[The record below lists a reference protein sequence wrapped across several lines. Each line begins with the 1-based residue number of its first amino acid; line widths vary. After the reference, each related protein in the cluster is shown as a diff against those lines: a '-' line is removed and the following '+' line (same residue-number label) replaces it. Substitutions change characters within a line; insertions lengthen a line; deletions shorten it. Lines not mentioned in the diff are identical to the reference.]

1 MEFFIKKNATLPLLK
16 FEIFQDGRSDFNN
29 IQNLSGVTSSYI
41 TLIDP
46 VNSEIK
52 FASRPCSI
60 VTGQSEYDDTKI
72 LYFVEYQFKNEETK
86 KLGRYVVELSIVDT
100 NGSVVFKIRD
110 RVFVNIIDS
119 FSIDGY
125 SFANSYEVEYPC
137 CDQVLPIPIPVTP
150 PNTPSSTATP
160 TVTPTLTAT
169 VTPTTTATPTPTPD
183 NTKTPTPTS
192 TPTMSATLTQTPT
205 NTTTPTNT
213 PTMTST
219 LTQTPTNTPTNTQ
232 TPTTTTTPTNTKT
245 PTKTQTPT
253 NTTTPTPTPTVTVTP
268 TNTSTPAMTPSVTNT
283 STVTPTSSITPTN
296 TPTNSI
302 TPTNTPTNT
311 ITPSITPT
319 NTVTPTITPTKFP
332 VTTVVSSFY
341 TLVYP
346 NGAIYNTV
354 CQYVYPGNY
363 VNNFTT
369 TTLITTTPTSWYSR
383 GFSTTTFEFRHFY
396 FNGYQTIRYNSSP
409 NSSNISLL
417 TLSGNFDRSFVA
429 LSTTSLIVS
438 KNNFSVGNGNEI
450 RQISTENS
458 SFTSLAVLPYGRF
471 TTGGII
477 KTTTN
482 RLIVI
487 TSNVT
492 NNDFLLTQYNLNLPL
507 SNPST
512 VEVQINLTNNI
523 SNPSGIFVSN
533 SEFYVSSGTGQI
545 YNISKTPPYTITNVA
560 SSNTPFKGFG
570 QNSDIWN
577 VHFSV

>member
-29 IQNLSGVTSSYI
+29 IQNLSGVSSSYL

-46 VNSEIK
+46 INLEIK

-60 VTGQSEYDDTKI
+60 VTGQSEYDDSKI
-72 LYFVEYQFKNEETK
+72 VYFVEYQFKNNETK
-86 KLGRYVVELSIVDT
+86 KLGRYVIELSIVDI
-100 NGSVVFKIRD
+100 NGSVILPLRD
-110 RVFVNIIDS
+110 KVFVNIIDS
-119 FSIDGY
+119 FSIDGF
-125 SFANSYEVEYPC
+125 SFTNNYEVEYPC
-137 CDQVLPIPIPVTP
+137 CEQLVPIPIPITPSVTP
-150 PNTPSSTATP
+150 TNTVTSTNTP
-160 TVTPTLTAT
+160 TVTQT
-169 VTPTTTATPTPTPD
+169 VTPTTTATPTATP
-183 NTKTPTPTS
+183 N
-192 TPTMSATLTQTPT
+192 
-205 NTTTPTNT
+205 NTTTPTPTTT
-213 PTMTST
+213 PTMTLT

-232 TPTTTTTPTNTKT
+232 TPTNTTTPTTTKT

-253 NTTTPTPTPTVTVTP
+253 NTSTPTPTPTVTITP
-268 TNTSTPAMTPSVTNT
+268 TNTTTPPMTPSVTNT
-283 STVTPTSSITPTN
+283 STVTPTN
-296 TPTNSI
+296 TI

-311 ITPSITPT
+311 ITPSNTPT
-319 NTVTPTITPTKFP
+319 NTITASVTPTATITPTITRTNFP
-332 VTTVVSSFY
+332 IITTIGSFY
-341 TLVYP
+341 TLTYP
-346 NGAIYNTV
+346 NGLIYNQV
-354 CQYVYPGNY
+354 CQYSYPSNS

-369 TTLITTTPTSWYSR
+369 TSSLTNIPISWYSK
-383 GFSTTTFEFRHFY
+383 GASTVTGEIRHFY

-409 NSSNISLL
+409 NSSSISLL
-417 TLSGNFDRSFVA
+417 TLSGSFDRSFVA

-438 KNNFSVGNGNEI
+438 KNNFSLGNGNDI

-458 SFTSLAVLPYGRF
+458 SFTVLATLPYGRF

-487 TSNVT
+487 TSNVS
-492 NNDFLLTQYNLNLPL
+492 NDNFLLTQYDLNLPL

-512 VEVQINLTNNI
+512 VELQINLTNNI
-523 SNPSGIFVSN
+523 STPSGIFVAN
-533 SEFYVSSGTGQI
+533 SEFYVSSANGQI

-577 VHFSV
+577 VHFTI